1 LHSSVGFSD
10 YLSDTDYRQPGEE
23 VKRDHYNGQRK
34 KRSYYS
40 GITRNTEMRRGC
52 TEFHGE
58 KKTKFAHNTM
68 F

>member
-1 LHSSVGFSD
+1 LGRVNPRMAFTSSLLGF
-10 YLSDTDYRQPGEE
+10 L
-23 VKRDHYNGQRK
+23 KRLANAGLNRL
-34 KRSYYS
+34 KRPVSSYYS
-40 GITRNTEMRRGC
+40 GITRNTERRRGC